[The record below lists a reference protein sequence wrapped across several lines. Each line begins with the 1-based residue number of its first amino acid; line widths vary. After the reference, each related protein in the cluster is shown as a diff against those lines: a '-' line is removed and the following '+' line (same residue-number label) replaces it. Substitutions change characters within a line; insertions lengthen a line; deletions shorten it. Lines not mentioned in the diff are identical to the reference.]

1 MKNIALVLFILFYSS
16 MVMFA
21 SAQGKR
27 PFSLMLTA
35 SSKLGNYIYMV
46 NKNDLDDSLA
56 FSSIDHF
63 VIKRAT
69 LFNILDSVTLPMT
82 EKQLKV
88 VGIAKKPSTTRE
100 LKNLL
105 PPWCMKAFAIS
116 LKLKTD
122 EDILRYVQ
130 LHSFPEQYGL
140 LYPIIESRMAIAH
153 VYLDK
158 DAKEGEGYLYYVY
171 SVNKQG
177 NQLLWG
183 KTISMGKTGNY
194 FLPNFK
200 ALMAGT
206 QINDSSIGFGWRV
219 PIDMDLKNVPK
230 PTKRLSF
237 DKEGKLYNS
246 YFSPRSIRATIRL
259 CVDNGEWKE
268 EEGTLF
274 PKLNPTGDTLY
285 FAYIKRFNPG
295 SIVSAT
301 LTLEDEIHNQG
312 GRSDT
317 INAFLITKMNA
328 PRLTFLTVK
337 DTLNA
342 IYLSWHPL
350 PNSPFLSGV
359 QIIRYG
365 LDKDLDTL
373 PLLPITDTS
382 FFDYKIKAGVNYR
395 YEVRALYLPGMAA
408 YQTLP
413 ANTFGTLTKFSR
425 PAPPYNLSVANEG
438 KNIRLNWQVA
448 EDPTIDAY
456 FVFRGLTPNKLNLL
470 PGRIT
475 EKTFLD
481 TTAEL
486 SGGSQYFYAVMCQNL
501 KQDSSI
507 YSNVVVV
514 IPNRKL
520 NIPPPT
526 EMKFYFANHVL
537 NLMWQDS
544 RQVNNQVEGFLLQKK
559 LKEQDTFITISK
571 KPLLLNSFKDSAIE
585 AGIGYQYRVAS
596 VSFRGDTGSFS
607 ETFEYT
613 LAKNRVDILS
623 NFYLVNTDNGITVS
637 LPNATYG
644 NRKAYNIYKRKS
656 TEKGFVKI
664 ASIPATQ
671 FLYEDTDVE
680 EGTAYHYRVSI
691 TETDGREGAT
701 GMSVSTVRKKP

>member
-1 MKNIALVLFILFYSS
+1 
-16 MVMFA
+16 
-21 SAQGKR
+21 
-27 PFSLMLTA
+27 
-35 SSKLGNYIYMV
+35 
-46 NKNDLDDSLA
+46 
-56 FSSIDHF
+56 
-63 VIKRAT
+63 
-69 LFNILDSVTLPMT
+69 
-82 EKQLKV
+82 
-88 VGIAKKPSTTRE
+88 
-100 LKNLL
+100 
-105 PPWCMKAFAIS
+105 
-116 LKLKTD
+116 
-122 EDILRYVQ
+122 
-130 LHSFPEQYGL
+130 
-140 LYPIIESRMAIAH
+140 
-153 VYLDK
+153 
-158 DAKEGEGYLYYVY
+158 
-171 SVNKQG
+171 
-177 NQLLWG
+177 
-183 KTISMGKTGNY
+183 
-194 FLPNFK
+194 
-200 ALMAGT
+200 
-206 QINDSSIGFGWRV
+206 
-219 PIDMDLKNVPK
+219 
-230 PTKRLSF
+230 
-237 DKEGKLYNS
+237 
-246 YFSPRSIRATIRL
+246 
-259 CVDNGEWKE
+259 
-268 EEGTLF
+268 
-274 PKLNPTGDTLY
+274 
-285 FAYIKRFNPG
+285 
-295 SIVSAT
+295 
-301 LTLEDEIHNQG
+301 
-312 GRSDT
+312 
-317 INAFLITKMNA
+317 MNA